1 MIPNPE
7 HMKISKG
14 EFVYSDATVFSA
26 EALKYKKFLP
36 KTDGAGGGR
45 VVYEQVQR
53 EGYRLTVDEKG
64 IKVEAADDES
74 FFWATMSLK
83 YMLLTSSALPFVEI
97 EDKPRFAYRGFMLDT
112 ARHFFGV
119 DFIKKVIDALALFK
133 FNRLHL
139 HLSDDQGFRFG
150 SEKFE
155 KLVEVGSKREGTRG
169 DKIEHGGYYT
179 KSELI
184 ELVKYAAE
192 RHIEIIP
199 EVDIPAHTGAVLASY
214 PNLSCA
220 GKAKKV
226 DEFFGIL
233 GHTLCAGKEE
243 TYKFLFELFD
253 EIIEVF
259 PSEYIHIGGDESDLS
274 VWSRCPDCQ
283 KTKNEYNLKSNT
295 ELKELMLRRVE
306 CHLKDRGR
314 KVICWNDAVKCVS
327 DEAVCQFWQGKL
339 KETLAFADKGGKV
352 IVSKFSPYYIDYPHG
367 MHSLKA
373 VYEFNPILDGLSSD
387 GVKNVIGVE
396 APLWTEFVDSESKAF
411 RQMFPRLLALAE
423 RAWSQNPNYDRF
435 ISEIGVALNALSK
448 CGYEYTPIEK
458 ANPKKIEGVLET
470 VKFGLNLL
478 DKTTLPSL
486 IRAAKA
492 KNKK

>member
-1 MIPNPE
+1 MIPNPDY
-7 HMKISKG
+7 MKITQG
-14 EFVYSDATVFSA
+14 EFVFGKATVFSE

-36 KTDGAGGGR
+36 ETESAGDGS
-45 VVYEQVQR
+45 VVYEKAQI
-53 EGYRLTVDEKG
+53 EGYKLSVKEDG
-64 IKVEAADDES
+64 VKVEASGAEG

-83 YMLLTSSALPFVEI
+83 YMLLTGSVLPCVEI

-112 ARHFFGV
+112 ARHFFSAE
-119 DFIKKVIDALALFK
+119 FIKKIIDTLALFK

-150 SEKFE
+150 SKKFE

-169 DKIEHGGYYT
+169 DKIAHCGYYT
-179 KSELI
+179 KAELCDI
-184 ELVKYAAE
+184 VSYAAE

-199 EVDIPAHTGAVLASY
+199 EVDIPAHTGAILASY
-214 PNLSCA
+214 PNLSCE
-220 GKAKKV
+220 GKTKKV

-243 TYKFLFELFD
+243 TYKFLFDLFD

-259 PSEYIHIGGDESDLS
+259 PSKYIHIGGDESDLS
-274 VWSRCPDCQ
+274 VWSKCPECQ
-283 KTKNEYNLKSNT
+283 KTKKEYKLKSNL

-327 DEAVCQFWQGKL
+327 DDAVCQYWQGKL

-352 IVSKFSPYYIDYPHG
+352 IVSKFSPYYLDYPHG

-373 VYEFNPILDGLSSD
+373 VYQLNPILDGLSSD
-387 GVKNVIGVE
+387 GVKNVLGVE
-396 APLWTEFVDSESKAF
+396 APLWTEFVDSETKAL
-411 RQMFPRLLALAE
+411 RQMFPRLLAVAE
-423 RAWSQNPNYDRF
+423 RAWSSNADYDAFMMRLP
-435 ISEIGVALNALSK
+435 SALNVLGK
-448 CGYEYTPIEK
+448 CGVEYTPVEK
-458 ANPKKIEGVLET
+458 ANPKRGAAALET
-470 VKFGLNLL
+470 LKFGLNLI

-492 KNKK
+492 KSKR